1 MHKRNKKNEDSKVL
15 PLNNVAADANNKATG
30 DNRMPNP
37 KRGGGKVERK
47 SVVMPAEKVDNEIS
61 P

>member
-1 MHKRNKKNEDSKVL
+1 MKISKVL

-30 DNRMPNP
+30 DSQNAKTRKRMEE
-37 KRGGGKVERK
+37 GEVERK